1 MTDREGQAI
10 RHIAAQQVGDDSRIH
25 LKVVARLTDQQ
36 LAAMVRLRDVR
47 PRKKAVSVR
56 LDERVLDWLK
66 SKGRGHL
73 TLINDI
79 LANMNSI
86 SAGNLVGLE
95 SRIAIDTLRAAANLN
110 PKPVQVICLDHAFE
124 GNDQLKTNIVLEME
138 AHDIQFRTV

>member
-1 MTDREGQAI
+1 MSAEDIGNRQLTNREGQAI
-10 RHIAAQQVGDDSRIH
+10 RRVAARQATGDDSRIN
-25 LKVVARLTDQQ
+25 LKVIPRLTDRQ

-79 LANMNSI
+79 LAN
-86 SAGNLVGLE
+86 L
-95 SRIAIDTLRAAANLN
+95 
-110 PKPVQVICLDHAFE
+110 
-124 GNDQLKTNIVLEME
+124 ME
-138 AHDIQFRTV
+138 AERRAGRNR